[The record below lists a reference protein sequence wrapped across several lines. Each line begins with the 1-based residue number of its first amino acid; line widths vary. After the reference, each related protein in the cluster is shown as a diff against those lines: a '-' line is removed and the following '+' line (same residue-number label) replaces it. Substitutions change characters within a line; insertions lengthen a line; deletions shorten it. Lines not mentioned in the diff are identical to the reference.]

1 MSFFSSDESPENRYD
16 PNIAVAIGLD
26 WSRNRARCPVRE
38 STVSPRPWTL
48 IFCVCFALLAPGLFG
63 SWIAARAQE
72 ETSDL
77 LTPELARQV
86 VDEVLPEVERLRGL
100 EFLRPVPVTVI
111 DDERA
116 RDYILRRLEEFDQIE
131 RTAVLQEVYAQLG
144 LIDDGVDLLEIML
157 EAMKEQV
164 AGFYDPGDGSFYLLD
179 DQPAATTAVLTA
191 HELTHALED
200 QYFDLDARLEAVIDD
215 DDRMFAIGAV
225 HEGSAT
231 LLMMVYMMQ
240 AAAGGAGSG
249 ALGNA
254 GAAQI
259 EQLEALPPVLLRQLL
274 GPYVLGMHF
283 LTEGNFLLLGK
294 GFPAERIDEVFGD
307 LPTSSEQILHPE
319 KYWREGSRD
328 EPVEVSLEGAAES
341 LGDGWERRGDG
352 VLGELTLGL
361 LVGAPTPSAA
371 YVAGGAFDPAGWTNE
386 AATGWCGDR
395 WELWRRGDESVVL
408 WLSRWDT
415 TKDAVEFAAALPD
428 RESQRSKRK
437 GAAVAIVTGDTGRRS
452 SRLLSRMLGGTSRVG
467 CSPPAK
473 AVE

>member
-1 MSFFSSDESPENRYD
+1 
-16 PNIAVAIGLD
+16 
-26 WSRNRARCPVRE
+26 VRRT
-38 STVSPRPWTL
+38 TVSSLPWML

-77 LTPELARQV
+77 LTPELARRV

-111 DDERA
+111 DDEQA
-116 RDYILRRLEEFDQIE
+116 REYILRRLEEFDQIE
-131 RTAVLQEVYAQLG
+131 RTAVVQEVYAQLG
-144 LIDDGVDLLEIML
+144 LLEEGVDLLDIML
-157 EAMKEQV
+157 EAMEEQV

-215 DDRMFAIGAV
+215 DDRLFAIGAV

-231 LLMMVYMMQ
+231 LLMMVYMMK

-254 GAAQI
+254 GAEQV

-274 GPYVLGMHF
+274 GPYMLGMHF
-283 LTEGNFLLLGK
+283 LTEGDFLLLGK
-294 GFPAERIDEVFGD
+294 GFPAERVNGVFGD

-319 KYWREGSRD
+319 KYWNEGSRD
-328 EPVEVSLEGAAES
+328 EPVEVSLVGAAES
-341 LGDGWERRGDG
+341 LGDGSARSTRPAGPTRRRRAGAATAG
-352 VLGELTLGL
+352 NCGGTATSRSCSGSAGGIRPKMPRNSPQRC
-361 LVGAPTPSAA
+361 LVGNRSASSARARRWPSSRAIPVAAPH
-371 YVAGGAFDPAGWTNE
+371 GCCPA
-386 AATGWCGDR
+386 CS
-395 WELWRRGDESVVL
+395 RGVRAPVV
-408 WLSRWDT
+408 
-415 TKDAVEFAAALPD
+415 ALP
-428 RESQRSKRK
+428 
-437 GAAVAIVTGDTGRRS
+437 RRQ
-452 SRLLSRMLGGTSRVG
+452 
-467 CSPPAK
+467 
-473 AVE
+473 